1 MGAAE
6 SLKAFVTG
14 CHHAVCGGTDSG
26 VNVRVPEGHAV
37 QGASFSISV
46 QGVPGG
52 EGSNGVSYFITF
64 RW

>member
-14 CHHAVCGGTDSG
+14 CHHAACV
-26 VNVRVPEGHAV
+26 VALVLMRVPEGHAV
-37 QGASFSISV
+37 QGTSFSMSV